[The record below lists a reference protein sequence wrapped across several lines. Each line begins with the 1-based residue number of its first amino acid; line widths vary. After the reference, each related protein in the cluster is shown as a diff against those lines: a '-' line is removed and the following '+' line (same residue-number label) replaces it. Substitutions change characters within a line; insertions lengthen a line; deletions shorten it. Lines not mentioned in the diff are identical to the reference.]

1 MSIPCVTAH
10 FLCVLSD
17 SAGQTAFSLGALSM
31 AAVIVAALGWSLR
44 DRTDIDCAGYV
55 VRVGVMGSADKPLAA
70 TIKATWAHR
79 SGAVLNAL
87 PLPSAFLFLLLVSNY
102 FRVKIDFP
110 GWARCLRGVGFADLP
125 VALRVA
131 GDFLRGGNPTSSR
144 PIRAVNLVNR
154 VGCTALAV
162 HAVIRVARGASWFLV
177 ALIPVTIAGLLMAV
191 PFFTDETGNGLT
203 RLLPFQTALWLN
215 LVLFLLALA
224 IRYRGLRA
232 ELILQA
238 AVTRQA
244 EQRVMEEQAPS
255 RAKSDFLAT
264 RGHEIR
270 TPMNGVG
277 GFTNHA

>member
-10 FLCVLSD
+10 FLFVLSD

-44 DRTDIDCAGYV
+44 DRTDIDYAGYV

-87 PLPSAFLFLLLVSNY
+87 PLPSAFLFLLVSNY
-102 FRVKIDFP
+102 FRVKIDFL

-125 VALRVA
+125 VALPVA
-131 GDFLRGGNPTSSR
+131 GEFLRGGNPTSSR

-191 PFFTDETGNGLT
+191 PFVADETGNGFT
-203 RLLPFQTALWLN
+203 RLLPFQTALLLN

-232 ELILQA
+232 ELTLQA
-238 AVTRQA
+238 AVTREA
-244 EQRVMEEQAPS
+244 EQRVMEEQATS
-255 RAKSDFLAT
+255 GAKSDFLAT
-264 RGHEIR
+264 MGHEIR